1 MGLESYIMI
10 GFDTLGVL
18 SHIKDILTNESN
30 SNAYKARNGG
40 EHLSIFYALHYINVR
55 QVPGSG
61 MREMFEIRD
70 AYMINRNATPTR
82 HCLNFAA
89 RFLQCK
95 PFCRYVS
102 STPTEVP
109 GPQEREKR

>member
-18 SHIKDILTNESN
+18 PHIKDILTNESN
-30 SNAYKARNGG
+30 SNTYKARNGG
-40 EHLSIFYALHYINVR
+40 EHLSIFYAVHYINVR

-61 MREMFEIRD
+61 MKEMFEIMD
-70 AYMINRNATPTR
+70 AYMINRNATPTC

-89 RFLQCK
+89 RFYNANLFADTSRQLQLK
-95 PFCRYVS
+95 SPVLRN
-102 STPTEVP
+102 
-109 GPQEREKR
+109 EKR